1 MLLFSTDIDGTI
13 YDGPDSARTFS
24 DFWNGLRS
32 RPSPPLLAYNTGRS
46 IDDTLKLISETHL
59 PSPDYLIGGVGTEIL
74 HPETGQLLED
84 WTATL
89 RSGWDVAKVESLV
102 ADEAEE
108 IEQQPEECQNPFKSS
123 WFWHGKTRQDI
134 DRLQGRLDREG
145 LEAQV
150 VYSSARDLDVLPL
163 KANKGN
169 AIAWLAESLG
179 VDLDRVAVAG
189 DSGNDASM
197 FLVDD
202 VYGIIVSNAESS
214 LPASVSGARI
224 FHSARPCVEGV
235 IEGLTRLL
243 VS

>member
-13 YDGPDSARTFS
+13 YEGPDSAKTFA
-24 DFWNGLRS
+24 DFWNQLRT

-46 IDDTLKLISETHL
+46 IEDALDLISRTPL

-74 HPETGQLLED
+74 DHGAGLPMEE
-84 WTATL
+84 WTSTL
-89 RSGWDVAKVESLV
+89 SRGWDIERVESIIRQE
-102 ADEAEE
+102 ADEVEK
-108 IEQQPEECQNPFKSS
+108 QPEDCQNPFKSS
-123 WFWHGKTRQDI
+123 WFWHGKTRDDI
-134 DRLQGRLDREG
+134 DGIQQALDQSE

-163 KANKGN
+163 RANKGN
-169 AIAWLAESLG
+169 AIAWLAGTIGIELH
-179 VDLDRVAVAG
+179 RVAVAG

-214 LPASVSGARI
+214 LPAAVSGARI

-235 IEGLTRLL
+235 IEGLTELL
-243 VS
+243 VR